1 MKNIFFTLI
10 LCCSFLS
17 VLAQRISKISISG
30 QGNTDLFSVTT
41 DDNALLNVS
50 PEGNLVSYG
59 VEYFSEKISNYSRL
73 EKFNGRIDLYTATD
87 DKMLMGKLKYI
98 GRTAI
103 IYYASYDLES
113 LRGKIKNIGN
123 LTFTY
128 FMHYDDESMR
138 GKIKSIGNSQIS
150 YFTGFDNVALRGK
163 LKTLGST
170 NLNYFSSFDDIAF
183 AGKIKSIGQVSFTYY
198 TSFEKQFAGAMKT
211 GNQNQNISGINYIIQ

>member
-1 MKNIFFTLI
+1 MKNIFFI
-10 LCCSFLS
+10 LVFCCSFLS
-17 VLAQRISKISISG
+17 VFAQRISKVSISG
-30 QGNTDLFSVTT
+30 QGNTDLFSITT
-41 DDNALLNVS
+41 DDNALLNIS

-73 EKFNGRIDLYTATD
+73 EKFNGRTDLYTSTD

-170 NLNYFSSFDDIAF
+170 SLNYFSSFDDKAF
-183 AGKIKSIGQVSFTYY
+183 AGKIKSIGQINFTYY
-198 TSFEKQFAGAMKT
+198 PSYDKQFAGGMKT
-211 GNQNQNISGINYIIQ
+211 GSYTQNVAGVTYFIQ